1 MVAPGLF
8 ERRVIAMKPK
18 KISTPAKVEFISA
31 EELLREKGITREEW
45 NDRIAEM
52 VKAVEADGT
61 LSDEEKGQRI
71 ASLLLQTITVNN
83 RFLFEELF
91 EGEGLWGD

>member
-1 MVAPGLF
+1 
-8 ERRVIAMKPK
+8 VIAMKPK